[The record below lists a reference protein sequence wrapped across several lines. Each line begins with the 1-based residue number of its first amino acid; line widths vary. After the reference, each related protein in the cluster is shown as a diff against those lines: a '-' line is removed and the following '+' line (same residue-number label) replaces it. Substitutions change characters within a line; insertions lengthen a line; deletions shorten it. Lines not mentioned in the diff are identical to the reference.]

1 MFYPC
6 VFLVIFL
13 CLIACSSEKSPAA
26 LADKASLY
34 AECATMPVDELLDD
48 VNAHLRQIKALYKE
62 RDLHQTERGREVT
75 KRVNEIYELVYERR
89 YELLVEA
96 CQYARELVDSMI
108 AQE

>member
-6 VFLVIFL
+6 VFLVVFL
-13 CLIACSSEKSPAA
+13 CLVACSSEKSPTA
-26 LADKASLY
+26 LADKASIY

-48 VNAHLRQIKALYKE
+48 VNAYLRQIKALYKE
-62 RDLHQTERGREVT
+62 RDLHQTERGEEVT

-96 CQYARELVDSMI
+96 CQCARELVDSMI